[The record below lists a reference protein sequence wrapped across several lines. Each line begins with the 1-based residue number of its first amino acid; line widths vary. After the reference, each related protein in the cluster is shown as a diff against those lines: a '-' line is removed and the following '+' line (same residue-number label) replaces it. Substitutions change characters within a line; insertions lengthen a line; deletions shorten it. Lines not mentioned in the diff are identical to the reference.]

1 MATLTLPTPSTPT
14 PSAPTTGTPSLM
26 ENEKVRSGA
35 RRLGVIAFAA
45 LLAYLVILPIVR
57 LQATAFEDGSAG
69 FSRAFGLDRIGE
81 ILKYTVGL
89 AIGSVVIA
97 MVLGTAL
104 AWAASRLPRR
114 LEFLRI
120 LPILPIVIPSVAA
133 IAGWAFLLS
142 PRPGYLNAALRNL
155 PWWSHLEEG
164 PVDVYSI
171 EWIVII
177 TGFSLSSFVYMFV
190 SSGFSNI
197 NSEMLEA
204 AQVSGMPEWKVFFK
218 VTLPLLR
225 PTLIYG
231 GGVALLLGLG
241 QFTGPLL
248 LGTNSGVSVLTTEM
262 YFQISDSPAQ
272 FATAAAL
279 GSPLLL
285 AGIAVVFAQKA
296 MLGNQK
302 RFVTHGGKAF
312 RSQGRPSRIGVGL
325 IVLFSL
331 LSTVLPIL
339 ALAFVS
345 LSRYWR
351 GSIDLSTLTVDNFR
365 TVFSTTAVPSAI
377 TNSLVF
383 SLGSMAIALPLGFI
397 AASLIV
403 RGVRY
408 PALRVLVD
416 VLVSMP
422 LGVPAVIFGAAFLLT
437 YTEGPIVLY
446 GTPWVV
452 ILVYVTLMLPF
463 ATRMQL
469 STMLAL
475 GDSYIEAS
483 RVSGAGFLRTNI
495 RILLPLMR
503 GSLGGTAALIFV
515 LLTHEFTASLLVRA
529 SKTQVMGT
537 VLFDAWS
544 NGSYPLVAAVALI
557 MTGVTAVGVAAA
569 MLVGGADSLSKM

>member
-1 MATLTLPTPSTPT
+1 MATMTLPTPATVP
-14 PSAPTTGTPSLM
+14 APADPSLL
-26 ENEKVRSGA
+26 ENQKVRSIA
-35 RRLGVIAFAA
+35 RRLGVAAFVAF
-45 LLAYLVILPIVR
+45 LAYLVVLPIIR
-57 LQATAFEDGSAG
+57 LQATAFEDDSAG
-69 FSRAFGLDRIGE
+69 FTRAFGLDRIGQ
-81 ILKYTVGL
+81 ILQYTVGL
-89 AIGSVVIA
+89 AIGSLVIA
-97 MVLGTAL
+97 MLLGTAL
-104 AWAASRLPRR
+104 AWAANRLPHR

-120 LPILPIVIPSVAA
+120 LPILPIVIPAIAA

-164 PVDVYSI
+164 PVDIYSI

-285 AGIAVVFAQKA
+285 VGIAVVFAQKA

-312 RSQGRPSRIGVGL
+312 RSQGRSSRTGVAL
-325 IVLFSL
+325 ILLFSL
-331 LSTVLPIL
+331 LSTILPIL
-339 ALAFVS
+339 ALVFVS

-351 GSIDLSTLTVDNFR
+351 GTIDLSTLTFTNFDA
-365 TVFSTTAVPSAI
+365 VFANAAVPSAI
-377 TNSLVF
+377 ANSLIF
-383 SLGSMAIALPLGFI
+383 SLSAMAIVLPLGFI
-397 AASLIV
+397 TASLIV

-408 PALRVLVD
+408 PALRLLAD
-416 VLVSMP
+416 VLVSLP

-437 YTEGPIVLY
+437 YTEGPLVLY

-475 GDSYIEAS
+475 GDSYLEAS
-483 RVSGAGFLRTNI
+483 RVSGAGFLRTNT

-537 VLFDAWS
+537 ILFDAWS
-544 NGSYPLVAAVALI
+544 NGSYPQVAAIALI

>member
-1 MATLTLPTPSTPT
+1 MATLTLPTTPAT
-14 PSAPTTGTPSLM
+14 PAASGRSALD
-26 ENEKVRSGA
+26 NAKVRSVA
-35 RRLGVIAFAA
+35 RRLGVIAFVAF
-45 LLAYLVILPIVR
+45 LAYLVVLPIIR
-57 LQATAFEDGSAG
+57 LQATAFEDGAAG
-69 FSRAFGLDRIGE
+69 YTRAFGLDRIGQ
-81 ILKYTVGL
+81 ILQYTVGL
-89 AIGSVVIA
+89 AVGSLVVA

-114 LEFLRI
+114 LDFLRI
-120 LPILPIVIPSVAA
+120 LPILPIVIPAVAA

-164 PVDVYSI
+164 PVDIYSI
-171 EWIVII
+171 QWIVII

-312 RSQGRPSRIGVGL
+312 KSQGRPSRLGVAL
-325 IVLFSL
+325 ILLFSL

-339 ALAFVS
+339 ALVFVS

-351 GSIDLSTLTVDNFR
+351 GTIDLTALTFTNFE
-365 TVFSTTAVPSAI
+365 TVFGNAAVPSAI
-377 TNSLVF
+377 ANSLVF
-383 SLGSMAIALPLGFI
+383 SLTAMAIVLPLGFI
-397 AASLIV
+397 AANLIV
-403 RGVRY
+403 RGTRY
-408 PALRVLVD
+408 PALRLLSD
-416 VLVSMP
+416 VLVSLP

-437 YTEGPIVLY
+437 YTEGPLVLY

-475 GDSYIEAS
+475 GDSYLEAS
-483 RVSGAGFLRTNI
+483 RVSGAGFLRTNT

-537 VLFDAWS
+537 ILFDAWS
-544 NGSYPLVAAVALI
+544 NGSYPQVAAIALI

>member
-1 MATLTLPTPSTPT
+1 MATLTLPTSPAAPAAGGH
-14 PSAPTTGTPSLM
+14 SALA
-26 ENEKVRSGA
+26 NARVRSAA
-35 RRLGVIAFAA
+35 RRLGVLAFVAF
-45 LLAYLVILPIVR
+45 LGYLVVVPIVR
-57 LQATAFEDGSAG
+57 LQATAFEDGAAG
-69 FSRAFGLDRIGE
+69 YSRAFGLDRIGQ

-89 AIGSVVIA
+89 ALGSLVVA

-164 PVDVYSI
+164 PVDIYSI
-171 EWIVII
+171 QWIVII

-204 AQVSGMPEWKVFFK
+204 AQVSGMPEWKVFFRI
-218 VTLPLLR
+218 TLPLLR

-241 QFTGPLL
+241 QFTAPLL
-248 LGTNSGVSVLTTEM
+248 LGTNTGVSVLTTEM

-296 MLGNQK
+296 LLGNQK

-312 RSQGRPSRIGVGL
+312 RSQGRPSRLGVAL
-325 IVLFSL
+325 IVLFSF
-331 LSTVLPIL
+331 LSTVLPVF
-339 ALAFVS
+339 ALAFVA

-351 GSIDLSTLTVDNFR
+351 GTIDFSTLTLTNFEA
-365 TVFSTTAVPSAI
+365 VFSTAAVPSAI

-383 SLGSMAIALPLGFI
+383 SLTAMAIVLPLGFV

-408 PALRVLVD
+408 PALRLLAD
-416 VLVSMP
+416 VLVSLP

-437 YTEGPIVLY
+437 YTEGPLVLY

-475 GDSYIEAS
+475 GDSYVEAS
-483 RVSGAGFLRTNI
+483 RVSGAGFLRTNT

-537 VLFDAWS
+537 ILFDAWS
-544 NGSYPLVAAVALI
+544 NGSYPQVAAIALI

>member
-403 RGVRY
+403 RGVR